1 MALNYIEE
9 EELIEAIQLQG
20 RLCHSSC
27 RLLKDVDFR
36 VNTTPRTGSV
46 SQDVNSDLCYMCNG
60 IIWNYLFSMFEDM
73 RAKNR
78 IYKLKREN
86 HQIEAHLA
94 HMDNEISS
102 LKQLLEKM
110 ISASKVTHSC

>member
-46 SQDVNSDLCYMCNG
+46 SQVVSSDLC
-60 IIWNYLFSMFEDM
+60 
-73 RAKNR
+73 
-78 IYKLKREN
+78 
-86 HQIEAHLA
+86 
-94 HMDNEISS
+94 
-102 LKQLLEKM
+102 
-110 ISASKVTHSC
+110 